1 MFIERRVW
9 PYAALLLL
17 ALTQVRSQSPSPAPD
32 AFSYTN
38 IRLETST
45 PVDHYNNV
53 LGNNPSTVVA
63 SPSPGTS
70 NPPLLDRSTDV
81 SGVASSAGV
90 SGVASSAGVSGTS
103 NPFTNVETVDLSTFS
118 KEDLEA
124 RRDLLLAILDQTN
137 EELVEESPSPSPKP
151 SPSPSPANP
160 FENVASNATRLSPTG
175 EEASTAVNQDYIPQK
190 QTRQSS
196 FFNRIMGEQA
206 APASAGISSFA
217 SSTFSLIAAAGL
229 SCAFLFV

>member
-1 MFIERRVW
+1 MFIEKRVW
-9 PYAALLLL
+9 PYVALLLL
-17 ALTQVRSQSPSPAPD
+17 ALAQVRSQSPSPAPD

-81 SGVASSAGV
+81 SGTSSSAGV
-90 SGVASSAGVSGTS
+90 SGAS

-137 EELVEESPSPSPKP
+137 EELGTESPSPSPSPSPKP
-151 SPSPSPANP
+151 SPSPVNP
-160 FENVASNATRLSPTG
+160 FENVASETARLSPTG
-175 EEASTAVNQDYIPQK
+175 EEASSAVNQDYIPQK

-196 FFNRIMGEQA
+196 LFNRIMGEKA

-217 SSTFSLIAAAGL
+217 SSTYSLIAAAGL
-229 SCAFLFV
+229 SCAFIFV